1 MAIFD
6 RRLRCSFC
14 GKNEKDLKHLIA
26 GPSVYICNNCVDLCV
41 GIIRE
46 TAELEGRPL
55 NELVPIT
62 TGKKENTAPGKHH
75 H

>member
-6 RRLRCSFC
+6 KSLYCSFC
-14 GKNEKDLKHLIA
+14 GKNEKDVKNLIA
-26 GPSVYICNNCVDLCV
+26 GPSVFICNDCVDQCV

-46 TAELEGRPL
+46 HAELQSQPL
-55 NELVPIT
+55 DELLPIM
-62 TGKKENTAPGKHH
+62 TGKETPLPRKHH